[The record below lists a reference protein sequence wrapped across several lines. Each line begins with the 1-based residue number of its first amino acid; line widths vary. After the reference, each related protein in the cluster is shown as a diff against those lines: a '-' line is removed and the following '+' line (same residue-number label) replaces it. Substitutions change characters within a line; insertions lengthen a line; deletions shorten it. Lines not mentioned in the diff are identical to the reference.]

1 MKISSI
7 IGKATAASVA
17 LSLFAAPVLISE
29 ANAAEPI
36 LGHVMDKEHIFHKVS
51 EKFME
56 RLDELSDGQMKISY
70 HPGGDLGDWTSI
82 VEQVSFGSAQ
92 MTMAWNH
99 SEMDPRWD
107 IMALGYVASD
117 WEKGKAIYGPGSK
130 MEAVYNNIFSDLNM
144 VLLGTIPTD
153 YTGFVVRKG
162 VDVPVNFPAD
172 AKGFKMRVPAQP
184 MSIERYRATGF
195 SVVPMAFSEV
205 HTALQTGAID
215 GRAYSP
221 PSEVLLFKDVVS
233 TYVFT
238 RENFEH
244 TFWLANKDWF
254 NSLNNNEKNWIKTA
268 SKEATDWAWG
278 VAESESPK
286 WLQKIR
292 DAGIAVVELSPE
304 QLAEYKKIVVDVE
317 YPYMEGV
324 IGKQVMDDIR
334 EAAGLK

>member
-1 MKISSI
+1 MKFSSMV
-7 IGKATAASVA
+7 GKIAATSMAVAVVAS
-17 LSLFAAPVLISE
+17 PVLVSE
-29 ANAAEPI
+29 ANAVEPI

-51 EKFME
+51 EKFMT

-92 MTMAWNH
+92 MTMSWNH
-99 SEMDPRWD
+99 SELDPRWD
-107 IMALGYVASD
+107 VSALGYVVSD

-130 MEAVYNNIFSDLNM
+130 MEAVYNEILSDLNM

-162 VDVPVNFPAD
+162 VDVPVNFPED
-172 AKGFKMRVPAQP
+172 AKGFKMRVPAMP
-184 MSIERYRATGF
+184 MLLERYKTTGF
-195 SVVPMAFSEV
+195 SPVPMAFSEV

-233 TYVFT
+233 TYVNT

-254 NSLNNNEKNWIKTA
+254 NSLSADERNWIRTA
-268 SKEATDWAWG
+268 SKEATDWAWS
-278 VAESESPK
+278 VAESESAV

-292 DAGIAVVELSPE
+292 DAGIEIVELNPE
-304 QLAEYKKIVVDVE
+304 QLAKYKQIVVDVE
-317 YPYMEGV
+317 YPYMENV
-324 IGKQVMDDIR
+324 IGKEVMDDIR
-334 EAAGLK
+334 EAAGIQ